1 MWGFVRSR
9 PDRQTNVSPSHAS
22 NVVPQLPENGPL
34 PCEEGESILPPTHM
48 ALFHLLVRSFHQF
61 FLSTIFGFQMRRSF
75 FGTIL
80 CLALTMWLLVEGP
93 VAVSAADV
101 ILLNNGDR
109 VSGDILTMEDTVLKV
124 DTDYADVLYI
134 DWDDVKGLTSEKPL
148 WVAFHDGAI
157 IPDGVGVRDGDR
169 LILFRLDPGGPIQL
183 DKIKTLNLFEM
194 SYWGNIGLGG
204 SATSGNT
211 STETINASGTLTVN
225 KGWHRFILDG
235 RANRGKADG
244 QVTAQNTALNTRWDY
259 FLSKRAYIP
268 FINLLEYDK
277 FQDLSLR
284 STSIIGVGYDFLD
297 RRANFLTVAVGPTV
311 VYQNFRFEPSMVIP
325 GFSWQPRWNLEF
337 LGGDLKLWHVHTGT
351 RDIGRDNAVRLNANQ
366 GISIKVY
373 QDLSIRFEYNVRYNS
388 KPADGRKTTDTTII
402 FGLSLDLLG

>member
-1 MWGFVRSR
+1 MPMTLSHPFIPLRCYWCL
-9 PDRQTNVSPSHAS
+9 RQRVKTGARRAS
-22 NVVPQLPENGPL
+22 AWPVLLLAVVTGLLLGGPL
-34 PCEEGESILPPTHM
+34 GVH
-48 ALFHLLVRSFHQF
+48 
-61 FLSTIFGFQMRRSF
+61 
-75 FGTIL
+75 
-80 CLALTMWLLVEGP
+80 
-93 VAVSAADV
+93 AADV
-101 ILLNNGDR
+101 ILLKNGDR
-109 VSGDILTMEDTVLKV
+109 VSGRVLLMEDTVLTV
-124 DTDYADVLYI
+124 DTDYADVIKI
-134 DWDDVKGLTSEKPL
+134 DWDDDDGLISENPL
-148 WVAFHDGAI
+148 WVAFHDGVI

-169 LILFRLDPGGPIQL
+169 LILFRLDRGGPVQL
-183 DKIKTLNLFEM
+183 DKIKTINLFEM

-244 QVTAQNTALNTRWDY
+244 EITAQNAALNTRWDY

-268 FINLLEYDK
+268 FINFLEYDK

-284 STSIIGVGYDFLD
+284 STSIIGVGYDLLD
-297 RRANFLTVAVGPTV
+297 HRTNFFTVGVGPTV
-311 VYQNFRFEPSMVIP
+311 VYQNFRFEPSVVIP

-337 LGGDLKLWHVHTGT
+337 LNGDLKLWHVHTGT
-351 RDIGRDNAVRLNANQ
+351 RDFGRDNAVRLNANQ
-366 GISIKVY
+366 GMSISIYK
-373 QDLSIRFEYNVRYNS
+373 DLSIRFEYNVRYNS

>member
-1 MWGFVRSR
+1 MTFS
-9 PDRQTNVSPSHAS
+9 
-22 NVVPQLPENGPL
+22 
-34 PCEEGESILPPTHM
+34 
-48 ALFHLLVRSFHQF
+48 HLLIPHWCYW
-61 FLSTIFGFQMRRSF
+61 FLRPRVKSGARRVSAWPVL
-75 FGTIL
+75 IL
-80 CLALTMWLLVEGP
+80 AVVTWLLLGGP

-101 ILLNNGDR
+101 ILLKNGDR
-109 VSGDILTMEDTVLKV
+109 VSGRILLMEDTVLTV
-124 DTDYADVLYI
+124 DTDYADVIKI
-134 DWDDVKGLTSEKPL
+134 DWDDVEGLISEKPL
-148 WVAFHDGAI
+148 WVAFHDEAM
-157 IPDGVGVRDGDR
+157 IPDSVGVRDGDR
-169 LILFRLDPGGPIQL
+169 LILFRLDPGGPVQL
-183 DKIKTLNLFEM
+183 DKIKTINLFEL
-194 SYWGNIGLGG
+194 SYRGNIGLGG

-211 STETINASGTLTVN
+211 STETINGSGTLTVN

-244 QVTAQNTALNTRWDY
+244 EITAQNAALNTRWDY

-268 FINLLEYDK
+268 FINFLEYDK

-284 STSIIGVGYDFLD
+284 STSIIGVGYDLLD
-297 RRANFLTVAVGPTV
+297 RRANFLTVAVGPTA

-351 RDIGRDNAVRLNANQ
+351 RDIGRDNGVRLNTNQ
-366 GISIKVY
+366 GISISIYK
-373 QDLSIRFEYNVRYNS
+373 DLSIRFEYNVRYNS